1 MFLDLLFGV
10 LGDAELP
17 GTTSEEEHRRR
28 KRHGGGKLIYT
39 VPYITIVTQSLLNC

>member
-28 KRHGGGKLIYT
+28 KRHGGKLIYT
-39 VPYITIVTQSLLNC
+39 VPYIIIVTQPLLNC